1 MISNIH
7 GVGVVM
13 SELEY
18 NILNSLKTGFINKS
32 YQKSGNFKPELL
44 INNERKN
51 ENVLSTILE
60 ELHTCKSFIFSVAFI
75 TESGLA
81 MLKSQLLDLKQKG
94 IKGRI
99 LTSTYLNFNQP
110 KIFKELLKL
119 ENVEVRLSNI
129 EGFHSKGYIFEQDYY
144 YGLVVGS
151 TNLTSS
157 ALKVNYEWNVKLTSH
172 ENGEIVQHFKDQFE
186 EVWKESTRLSNV
198 WINQYEKTYEKEKN
212 PIFEKVIDFQ
222 HTYNSIKDAIEIEP
236 NKMQQEALQQIQAV
250 RDRGKDKSI
259 VVSATGTGKTY
270 LSAFDVRRYKPKR
283 MLFVA
288 HREQILEKAKED
300 YQQLLGGLSRN
311 FGILSGAK
319 RESDTRYVFAT
330 IQTLAKETTL
340 NEFNSNDFD
349 YIIIDE
355 VHKAGAES
363 YNKVIDYFKPKFLL
377 GMTATPERTDDV
389 NVFEL
394 FDYNVAYEIRL
405 QDALEADMLCPFHYF
420 GVTDIEINGSVIG
433 DTSLFSNLVTEER
446 VNHILERINYYGY
459 SGNSV
464 KGLIFCSRKD
474 EAKELSRAFNKRG
487 LRTVALTGNQTQKER
502 LSAINSLESG
512 HLDYILTVDIFNEGV
527 DIPCVNQIVMLRQTQ
542 SSIVFIQQLGRGLRK
557 HESKKFVSV
566 IDFIGNYKNNYL
578 IPIALS
584 GDRSRS
590 KDNLRRLTRKANFI
604 KGISTINFEEIAAQ
618 RIFKSI
624 QTTNLTNMHVLKH
637 EYTQLKNRIGRIPL
651 LYDFQINKQID
662 PSILAEKH
670 GNYHLFLQKIKE
682 DIPALGTY
690 EQQVLMMLTLEVLNG
705 KRKNELILL
714 RELIKKRTIKKEEL
728 IDLFKEENC
737 QTDNETLKSV
747 ESILDLTFF
756 TQADYK
762 KYGGQSIVIYSN
774 GLYRFNRLLEESIV
788 SNQYFRQHIKDIVM
802 TAQLKTNFY
811 KSNQKLSLYQKYSRK
826 DACKLLN
833 WEKDESATIFG
844 YKSKHHTCPI
854 FVTYHKDTDVESS
867 INYSDEFI
875 NPTTFRWYTRSNR
888 RLSSNEVQRII
899 YAKEN
904 KQNIYIFIKK
914 DDDEGKDFYYLGEA
928 IPDQSTVTETTMR
941 DKKGK
946 ELPVVSM
953 NMIMKEPIEHN
964 LYTYLINK

>member
-1 MISNIH
+1 
-7 GVGVVM
+7 
-13 SELEY
+13 
-18 NILNSLKTGFINKS
+18 
-32 YQKSGNFKPELL
+32 
-44 INNERKN
+44 
-51 ENVLSTILE
+51 
-60 ELHTCKSFIFSVAFI
+60 
-75 TESGLA
+75 
-81 MLKSQLLDLKQKG
+81 
-94 IKGRI
+94 
-99 LTSTYLNFNQP
+99 
-110 KIFKELLKL
+110 
-119 ENVEVRLSNI
+119 
-129 EGFHSKGYIFEQDYY
+129 
-144 YGLVVGS
+144 
-151 TNLTSS
+151 
-157 ALKVNYEWNVKLTSH
+157 
-172 ENGEIVQHFKDQFE
+172 
-186 EVWKESTRLSNV
+186 
-198 WINQYEKTYEKEKN
+198 
-212 PIFEKVIDFQ
+212 
-222 HTYNSIKDAIEIEP
+222 
-236 NKMQQEALQQIQAV
+236 
-250 RDRGKDKSI
+250 
-259 VVSATGTGKTY
+259 
-270 LSAFDVRRYKPKR
+270 
-283 MLFVA
+283 
-288 HREQILEKAKED
+288 
-300 YQQLLGGLSRN
+300 
-311 FGILSGAK
+311 
-319 RESDTRYVFAT
+319 
-330 IQTLAKETTL
+330 
-340 NEFNSNDFD
+340 
-349 YIIIDE
+349 
-355 VHKAGAES
+355 
-363 YNKVIDYFKPKFLL
+363 
-377 GMTATPERTDDV
+377 
-389 NVFEL
+389 
-394 FDYNVAYEIRL
+394 
-405 QDALEADMLCPFHYF
+405 
-420 GVTDIEINGSVIG
+420 
-433 DTSLFSNLVTEER
+433 
-446 VNHILERINYYGY
+446 
-459 SGNSV
+459 
-464 KGLIFCSRKD
+464 
-474 EAKELSRAFNKRG
+474 
-487 LRTVALTGNQTQKER
+487 
-502 LSAINSLESG
+502 
-512 HLDYILTVDIFNEGV
+512 
-527 DIPCVNQIVMLRQTQ
+527 
-542 SSIVFIQQLGRGLRK
+542 
-557 HESKKFVSV
+557 
-566 IDFIGNYKNNYL
+566 
-578 IPIALS
+578 
-584 GDRSRS
+584 
-590 KDNLRRLTRKANFI
+590 
-604 KGISTINFEEIAAQ
+604 
-618 RIFKSI
+618 
-624 QTTNLTNMHVLKH
+624 MHVLKH